1 MQSKVLLPLYIYPH
15 PGAWD
20 PLYTA
25 LSAHP
30 HLHFLIILNPNS
42 GPGTAPWWPNTDY
55 LREIPRLNALP
66 NVTTL
71 GYVRATYCKRAHGD
85 ICSDICAY
93 AERGRQDAKLK
104 VEGVFVDET
113 VNLYSKEMKR
123 YLDGIDERVKR
134 EDAFGG
140 EGLVIHNPGTAVNK
154 GLAAPGPDVTVVVE
168 TSYAHFVSKEYQ
180 EWLATSPYGRE
191 RAAYMVHSVPEQEV
205 EGLTRALRK
214 KAAYLFV
221 TSAASE
227 FYEKFGDS
235 WDKFV
240 AVMAEP

>member
-1 MQSKVLLPLYIYPH
+1 M
-15 PGAWD
+15 
-20 PLYTA
+20 
-25 LSAHP
+25 
-30 HLHFLIILNPNS
+30 
-42 GPGTAPWWPNTDY
+42 
-55 LREIPRLNALP
+55 
-66 NVTTL
+66 TTL
-71 GYVRATYCKRAHGD
+71 GYVRATYCERAHGD
-85 ICSDICAY
+85 ICSDVCTY
-93 AERGRQDAKLK
+93 AERGRADARMKMQ
-104 VEGVFVDET
+104 GVFVDET

-134 EDAFGG
+134 EDAFGT
-140 EGLVIHNPGTAVNK
+140 EGLVCLFLFFYVAGADGGVQVIHNPGTAVNK

-168 TSYAHFVSKEYQ
+168 TSYAHFASKEYQ

-191 RAAYMVHSVPEQEV
+191 RAAYMVHSVPEDQV

-221 TSAASE
+221 TSATSE

-235 WDKFV
+235 WEKFV